1 MSEIVPIRNG
11 GAVTQYEPE
20 KGLKEISV
28 AEAAEKH
35 YARAKDATRLLK
47 AMELK
52 LKAIRQFVLWWDP
65 PEGVRKGGNPN
76 LNRRSTATV
85 VAGQNG
91 MPERSTIERWRDRT
105 KDEAAFAKALVD
117 AKHRA
122 QRIGDLEN
130 ANTVRGTEG
139 TGEFERYTPAQ
150 YIAAA
155 RRVLGEIDL
164 DPASCEVAQGIV
176 KAVQYFT
183 AKDDGLK
190 QEWHGRVWLNPPYA
204 QPLIAQFVSKLIA
217 ERKAGRDSSQCP
229 CRTLSCAA
237 LSGGEGLMDALR
249 PVFGARCVFHC
260 SVGLEPGAAVRTRST
275 SFSVVAE

>member
-11 GAVTQYEPE
+11 GAVARYEPE

-76 LNRRSTATV
+76 LNRDSTVT

-91 MPERSTIERWRDRT
+91 MPERKTIERWRDRT
-105 KDEAAFAKALVD
+105 KDETAFAKALAD

-150 YIAAA
+150 YIEAA
-155 RRVLGEIDL
+155 RRVSARGRSALARMTGQKPRRPQL
-164 DPASCEVAQGIV
+164 
-176 KAVQYFT
+176 VQLQLHRF
-183 AKDDGLK
+183 
-190 QEWHGRVWLNPPYA
+190 E
-204 QPLIAQFVSKLIA
+204 
-217 ERKAGRDSSQCP
+217 
-229 CRTLSCAA
+229 
-237 LSGGEGLMDALR
+237 
-249 PVFGARCVFHC
+249 
-260 SVGLEPGAAVRTRST
+260 
-275 SFSVVAE
+275 

>member
-11 GAVTQYEPE
+11 GAVARYEPG

-52 LKAIRQFVLWWDP
+52 LKAIRQFVLWWHGLGEKRGRP
-65 PEGVRKGGNPN
+65 KKYCSAAMILPSP
-76 LNRRSTATV
+76 
-85 VAGQNG
+85 GQNG
-91 MPERSTIERWRDRT
+91 LPSSFTISRWTDRT
-105 KDEAAFAKALVD
+105 KDEAAFAKALAD

-130 ANTVRGTEG
+130 ANTVRGTEN

-150 YIAAA
+150 YIEAA

-164 DPASCEVAQGIV
+164 DPASCEIAQRTV
-176 KAVQYFT
+176 KAVEYFT
-183 AKDDGLK
+183 AKDDGLE

-204 QPLIAQFVSKLIA
+204 QPVIAQFV
-217 ERKAGRDSSQCP
+217 
-229 CRTLSCAA
+229 LS
-237 LSGGEGLMDALR
+237 
-249 PVFGARCVFHC
+249 
-260 SVGLEPGAAVRTRST
+260 
-275 SFSVVAE
+275 